1 MSNSELSILHQANTG
16 KQQMLMDL
24 DLGVPLTGLP
34 ILLGYSSG
42 GDNESL
48 VNSRAHTT
56 HNPTESYINVT

>member
-1 MSNSELSILHQANTG
+1 
-16 KQQMLMDL
+16 MLMDL
-24 DLGVPLTGLP
+24 DLGVPLTGLGLP